1 MMTDAVPAGP
11 PTGPGLRRSA
21 APDGVWTPGGVPA
34 AVLRAMAAEGLL
46 VELVPHV
53 FAAADLAGDAVVR
66 AGALAAAVERA
77 TGPGSPVVAR
87 ALLDRGVVGLAA
99 AAWVHGRSVHG
110 FGGPPA
116 RVDLLVPLATGSRP
130 VPAPLRLRRVA
141 DPWARSAWVGPLR
154 VSDPDRAREDAGAA
168 DDDVRDAAAL
178 ARLRRAAGA
187 GARPA
192 RPDGRPRQGVLWPAS
207 SRRPVE
213 R

>member
-1 MMTDAVPAGP
+1 MTTDAAPAGP
-11 PTGPGLRRSA
+11 TTGPGLRRA
-21 APDGVWTPGGVPA
+21 PVPDGVWTPGVVPA

-46 VELVPHV
+46 VELVPQV
-53 FAAADLAGDAVVR
+53 WVAADLAGDAVVR

-77 TGPGSPVVAR
+77 AGPGSPVVAR
-87 ALLDRGVVGLAA
+87 ALLDRGVVGLTA
-99 AAWVHGRSVHG
+99 AAWVHGS
-110 FGGPPA
+110 GGPPA
-116 RVDLLVPLATGSRP
+116 RVDLLVPLGTGSRP

-141 DPWARSAWVGPLR
+141 DPWGRSAQVGPLR
-154 VSDPDRAREDAGAA
+154 VSDPGRAREDAG
-168 DDDVRDAAAL
+168 DDVRDAAAL

-192 RPDGRPRQGVLWPAS
+192 RPDGGPRQGVLWPAS